1 MEEIIHSL
9 RNILK
14 QAIEHKVDENNL
26 KITLIVK
33 KEVKGPLAEPDEVIT
48 MFQMLGGLKEEIPM
62 EINTDNKAQKINIKF
77 QTKEDLNKIRA
88 IINTIWDN
96 TVDLLEE
103 FIAGDLTRL
112 KDIPDY

>member
-1 MEEIIHSL
+1 MEEIIPSL
-9 RNILK
+9 RNMLK

-33 KEVKGPLAEPDEVIT
+33 KEVIGPLAEPDEVTT

-62 EINTDNKAQKINIKF
+62 EINIDNKAQKINIKF